1 MINKTPRID
10 QLYLNGESYYRIS
23 DSDSMRPFFMS
34 IVSDSNH
41 WMFISSNG
49 GLTAGRK
56 NSEFALFPYYTD
68 DKITEAFDTTGCKTI
83 ILVNH
88 NGGPEVWEPFS
99 CRDAGKYDITRNLY
113 KNSVGNKILFE
124 EINNDLS
131 LCFRYEW
138 CSTKMFGFL
147 RKASLVNGSDSKL
160 KIDMVDG
167 IQNIMPYGVPSDVQ
181 NASSNLVNAYKRAEL
196 HKNTGLGIYALSAII
211 VDKAEPCEALKANV
225 VWSSGLDVVN
235 YLLSSLQLDNFRQGQ
250 SLTHEDDIKGE
261 RGAYFMNS
269 MFDLNAGEKKEWYI
283 VADVNQS
290 HSKVY
295 ELIYKI
301 KSSDQ
306 LINDVVENVED
317 GTRTLI
323 SLNASADALQCTA
336 DSLRDTRH
344 FANVLFNNMRGG
356 IFDDNYN
363 IEKWD
368 FEKYLSHANPTVL
381 ENNRSFVK
389 GLPEKFTL
397 HNLQSLLAESSDD
410 DFKRLATEYLP
421 LKFSRRH
428 GDPSRPWNRFSI
440 NMIDENDGS
449 KLLDYEGNWRDIFQN
464 WEAMVHAF
472 PGFIDGMI
480 FRFLNAST
488 FDGYNPYRITKGGFD
503 WEVIEP
509 DDPWSYIGYWGD
521 HQIIYML
528 KFLEFSEKHQPGKL
542 YRYFQED
549 QFVYANVPYKIKPY
563 EEIVLNPKDTILF
576 DHDQD
581 LAIRESVGKMGADGA
596 LLQNEEGDIHRVN
609 FIEKILASVLAKMSN
624 FVPGA
629 GIWMNTQRPEWND
642 ANNALVGN
650 GVSMVTLYYM
660 RRFFSFFDDL
670 LKGTDIEHI
679 SLSNEL
685 MDFYKQLRKVL
696 EENQDVLS
704 AQLSDESRRAMLDQL
719 GEAASDYRQHI
730 YAKSFW
736 GKKRTVSMDGLRRF
750 FELGLKY
757 IDHTIAE
764 NKRQDGL
771 YHAYNLLAF
780 EKNKLNISYLSE
792 MLEGQVAVLSS
803 GVLSSEEV
811 LSLLDAQKSS
821 ALFREDQYSYLLYPR
836 KELPGFLEKNIIPE
850 ELSNNSKLISA
861 LVEDG
866 DRSIVEKDV
875 FGQIHFNGNFRN
887 LGDLRAALNKL
898 KGSKYESLAEIEA
911 ELMDDVFEAVFN
923 HKAFTGRSGTFYGYE
938 GLGSIY
944 WHMVSKLL
952 LAVQECCVR
961 AIKNKA
967 SSELVGRLLDHFYEI
982 NEGIGVHKSPEL
994 YGAFPIDPYS
1004 HTPWHKGAQQPGM
1017 TGQVKEDILS
1027 RFGELGVFVD
1037 NGSLIFYPCLLRKSE
1052 FLAEQK
1058 LFKYV
1063 DFTGATGEILL
1074 EANSLAFSYCQVPV
1088 IYKISDQSQIRVVF
1102 ADGSD
1107 SISTSN
1113 ALSVSESKMI
1123 FDRNGNIKCIEVDI
1137 PKEILK

>member
-1 MINKTPRID
+1 
-10 QLYLNGESYYRIS
+10 
-23 DSDSMRPFFMS
+23 
-34 IVSDSNH
+34 
-41 WMFISSNG
+41 
-49 GLTAGRK
+49 
-56 NSEFALFPYYTD
+56 
-68 DKITEAFDTTGCKTI
+68 
-83 ILVNH
+83 
-88 NGGPEVWEPFS
+88 
-99 CRDAGKYDITRNLY
+99 
-113 KNSVGNKILFE
+113 
-124 EINNDLS
+124 
-131 LCFRYEW
+131 
-138 CSTKMFGFL
+138 
-147 RKASLVNGSDSKL
+147 
-160 KIDMVDG
+160 
-167 IQNIMPYGVPSDVQ
+167 
-181 NASSNLVNAYKRAEL
+181 
-196 HKNTGLGIYALSAII
+196 
-211 VDKAEPCEALKANV
+211 
-225 VWSSGLDVVN
+225 
-235 YLLSSLQLDNFRQGQ
+235 
-250 SLTHEDDIKGE
+250 
-261 RGAYFMNS
+261 
-269 MFDLNAGEKKEWYI
+269 
-283 VADVNQS
+283 
-290 HSKVY
+290 
-295 ELIYKI
+295 
-301 KSSDQ
+301 
-306 LINDVVENVED
+306 
-317 GTRTLI
+317 
-323 SLNASADALQCTA
+323 
-336 DSLRDTRH
+336 
-344 FANVLFNNMRGG
+344 
-356 IFDDNYN
+356 
-363 IEKWD
+363 
-368 FEKYLSHANPTVL
+368 
-381 ENNRSFVK
+381 
-389 GLPEKFTL
+389 
-397 HNLQSLLAESSDD
+397 
-410 DFKRLATEYLP
+410 
-421 LKFSRRH
+421 
-428 GDPSRPWNRFSI
+428 
-440 NMIDENDGS
+440 
-449 KLLDYEGNWRDIFQN
+449 
-464 WEAMVHAF
+464 
-472 PGFIDGMI
+472 
-480 FRFLNAST
+480 
-488 FDGYNPYRITKGGFD
+488 TKGGFD

-704 AQLSDESRRAMLDQL
+704 AQLSDESRRAILDQL

-944 WHMVSKLL
+944 WHM
-952 LAVQECCVR
+952 
-961 AIKNKA
+961 
-967 SSELVGRLLDHFYEI
+967 
-982 NEGIGVHKSPEL
+982 
-994 YGAFPIDPYS
+994 
-1004 HTPWHKGAQQPGM
+1004 
-1017 TGQVKEDILS
+1017 
-1027 RFGELGVFVD
+1027 
-1037 NGSLIFYPCLLRKSE
+1037 
-1052 FLAEQK
+1052 
-1058 LFKYV
+1058 
-1063 DFTGATGEILL
+1063 
-1074 EANSLAFSYCQVPV
+1074 
-1088 IYKISDQSQIRVVF
+1088 
-1102 ADGSD
+1102 
-1107 SISTSN
+1107 
-1113 ALSVSESKMI
+1113 
-1123 FDRNGNIKCIEVDI
+1123 
-1137 PKEILK
+1137 